1 MYFWIHIV
9 PSRSPDGPRFMFSVA
24 NMAGAGGA
32 APYVTFETLDSL
44 EAYLRSIAVHE
55 EHIDE
60 MQRTLASGEAFSLP
74 NVHLSDEDL
83 RKIGLYVLANVPER
97 VPAISAV
104 EGLKLSSES
113 TERLERTKDLKPEE
127 RRAKTIQAF
136 EQLRKRA

>member
-9 PSRSPDGPRFMFSVA
+9 PSRSPEGRRFMLSVA
-24 NMAGAGGA
+24 NMAGPGGA

-44 EAYLRSIAVHE
+44 TAYLRSIAVHE

-60 MQRTLASGEAFSLP
+60 MQRMLASGEAFSLP

-83 RKIGLYVLANVPER
+83 RKIGLYILANLPER

-113 TERLERTKDLKPEE
+113 AERLERTKELKPEE
-127 RRAKTIQAF
+127 RRAETIQAF